1 MVKFCV
7 PSWVGA
13 IYLRELKK
21 GKMLNELSIKNF
33 AIIDELLLSFDEGL
47 NVITGETGAGKSI
60 IIGAVSLLLGDRATT
75 EMIRAQTDT
84 ATVEASFDVAANEK
98 LRDKITDMGF
108 PDSDELIIRRV
119 ISHSGKNKAFING
132 QMATLIS
139 LSAISELLINICG
152 QHEHQVILDAENHI
166 DILDEFG
173 DCLPARAVYGEIFHQ
188 HQQIVSEMT
197 KLRDLSNSREEK
209 AELFKFQLKEI
220 QDINPGPA
228 EDTALADE
236 KKVLVNAQK
245 LTDYAN
251 QSYDLLY
258 GDKDCAIVKLKEAQN
273 RIKEI
278 KKIDSNLNIADKDIE
293 NSFITVQEAALALRD
308 YAKNLFFDADRL
320 AAIDERL
327 ELLNHLKR
335 KYGGT
340 LDGVLLKKQEME
352 DSLKT
357 VFSLEEELSKLA
369 KEEAKVKEDLKQNA
383 FRLSKMRKQAAKKLE
398 EAVDKGIRALNM
410 PHASFYVNFN
420 KELDHAENFGPKG
433 NDEIEFYLSANKG
446 EETKPLNKVASGGEL
461 SRIILALKNVLSQT
475 GSVSSMIFDE
485 VDNGIGGAVA
495 EIVGRKLK
503 EVSTNHQV
511 ICITHLPQIACFGEK
526 HLYVSKKVV
535 KNRTITSVNELDNE
549 QKIEEISRML
559 GGVDVTEKTR
569 EHAREMLKSSR
580 SYHYGKTGEKNAEK
594 SAH

>member
-1 MVKFCV
+1 
-7 PSWVGA
+7 
-13 IYLRELKK
+13 
-21 GKMLNELSIKNF
+21 MLNDLSIKNF
-33 AIIDELLLSFDEGL
+33 AIIDELHLSFDEGL

-75 EMIRAQTDT
+75 EMIRTQADT
-84 ATVEASFDVAANEK
+84 ATVEANFDVSANKK
-98 LRDKITDMGF
+98 LRDKITAMGF
-108 PDSDELIIRRV
+108 PDSDELVIRRV

-132 QMATLIS
+132 QMATLIN
-139 LSAISELLINICG
+139 LSAVSELLINICG
-152 QHEHQVILDAENHI
+152 QHEHQVILNAENHI

-173 DCLPARAVYGEIFHQ
+173 DCLPARAVYEEIYHQ
-188 HQQIVSEMT
+188 HQQIVNEMA
-197 KLRDLSNSREEK
+197 KLRDLSKSREEK

-245 LTDYAN
+245 LNDYAN

-258 GDKDCAIVKLKEAQN
+258 GDKDCAIVKLKDAGS

-278 KKIDSNLNIADKDIE
+278 KKIDSNLNIADADIE
-293 NSFITVQEAALALRD
+293 NSFITLQEMALALRD

-320 AAIDERL
+320 ATIDERL
-327 ELLNHLKR
+327 ESLNRLKR

-340 LDGVLLKKQEME
+340 LEGVLLKKQEME
-352 DSLKT
+352 ESLQT
-357 VFSLEEELSKLA
+357 VYSLEEELSKLA
-369 KEEAKVKEDLKQNA
+369 KEEEKVKEDLKQNA

-398 EAVDKGIRALNM
+398 EAVDKEIRALNM

-420 KELDHAENFGPKG
+420 KERDHAEIFGPKG

-446 EETKPLNKVASGGEL
+446 EEAKPLNKVASGGEL
-461 SRIILALKNVLSQT
+461 SRIILALKNVLSRD
-475 GSVSSMIFDE
+475 GSVSSMVFDE

-503 EVSTNHQV
+503 EVSANQQV

-559 GGVDVTEKTR
+559 GGVHVTEKTR

-580 SYHYGKTGEKNAEK
+580 SYQYGKTGERKC
-594 SAH
+594 